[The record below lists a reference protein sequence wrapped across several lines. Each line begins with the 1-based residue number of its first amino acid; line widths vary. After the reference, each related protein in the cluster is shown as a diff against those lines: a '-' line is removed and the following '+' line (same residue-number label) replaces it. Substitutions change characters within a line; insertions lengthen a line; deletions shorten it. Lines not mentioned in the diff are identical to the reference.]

1 MELESKIIA
10 IINDKLKN
18 PIYETL
24 RLLNI
29 KTILSKSNFSKKD
42 GISIHMVVLH
52 FVYMLVMNKKIST
65 FMNQSND
72 SFKKDVYYRLLANAN
87 YNWRKLLSLSSL
99 KILSLLHKVQDAKTT
114 RVLILDD
121 TVEDKV
127 GKNIEGSC
135 DNLWSN
141 KEKRK
146 IRGINVVSL
155 NYSDGFSNL
164 MLDFAIAMNN
174 YARVKIED
182 FTNTIDHRSNAYKR
196 RLESMKGKSQIAI
209 DMVTRAIKSG
219 IYADYLLVDS
229 WYSKPVFIETM
240 NKLGLQVISRMT
252 NNIKIWNFIGKEK
265 TLDSLY
271 QKFKKLKTIKMG
283 HYGKKIKFEYFGA
296 IVEHK
301 KAGKLKIVFIKT
313 KENLIPI
320 VSTNLELSDEDI
332 IEIYKRRWDIEQ
344 GYKELREYFGFGK
357 EENRIYEALIARIT
371 LSFFTYNIVSYIN
384 RISNEPKTIG
394 GLFKDLECE
403 LHTLAIA
410 MQAFIAIMD
419 EIAKIEEVVNR
430 NEDFTAIIDVL
441 RDVTGKLLGFRC
453 EGSVQDSVSAS
464 SNS

>member
-1 MELESKIIA
+1 M
-10 IINDKLKN
+10 
-18 PIYETL
+18 
-24 RLLNI
+24 
-29 KTILSKSNFSKKD
+29 KTILTKSNFSKKE
-42 GISIHMVVLH
+42 GVAVHMVVLH

-65 FMNQSND
+65 FMDQSND
-72 SFKKDVYYRLLANAN
+72 SFKKDVYYRLLANAH

-99 KILSLLHKVQDAKTT
+99 KILSLLHKVQDAKLV

-141 KEKRK
+141 KAKRK
-146 IRGINVVSL
+146 IRGVNVVSL
-155 NYSDGFSNL
+155 NYSDGYSNF

-174 YARVKIED
+174 YARVKIEE
-182 FTNTIDHRSNAYKR
+182 FTNIIDHRTNAHKR
-196 RLESMKGKSQIAI
+196 RLESLKGKSQIAI
-209 DMVTRAIKSG
+209 EMIKRAVASG

-240 NKLGLQVISRMT
+240 NELGLQVISRMV
-252 NNIKIWNFIGKEK
+252 NNDRIWNFTGEKK
-265 TLDSLY
+265 TLDGIY
-271 QKFKKLKTIKMG
+271 NKFKKLKTIKMG
-283 HYGKKIKFEYFGA
+283 QYGKKIKFEYFGV

-320 VSTNLELSDEDI
+320 VSTNLDLSDEEI
-332 IEIYKRRWDIEQ
+332 IDIYKRRWDIEQ
-344 GYKELREYFGFGK
+344 GYKELREHFGFGK

-371 LSFFTYNIVSYIN
+371 LSFFTYNVVSYIN

-394 GLFKDLECE
+394 GLFKVLECE

-410 MQAFIAIMD
+410 MQAFLAILD

-430 NEDFTAIIDVL
+430 NEDFTAIIDLL

-453 EGSVQDSVSAS
+453 ES
-464 SNS
+464 

>member
-1 MELESKIIA
+1 M
-10 IINDKLKN
+10 
-18 PIYETL
+18 
-24 RLLNI
+24 LNGYI
-29 KTILSKSNFSKKD
+29 KTILTKSDFSKKE
-42 GISIHMVVLH
+42 GVAVHMVVLH

-99 KILSLLHKVQDAKTT
+99 KILALLHKVQDTKTT

-155 NYSDGFSNL
+155 NYSDGFSNF

-182 FTNTIDHRSNAYKR
+182 FTNTIDHRANAHKI
-196 RLESMKGKSQIAI
+196 RLESMRGKSQIAI
-209 DMVTRAIKSG
+209 DMVTRAVKRG

-240 NKLGLQVISRMT
+240 NELGLQVISRMT

-283 HYGKKIKFEYFGA
+283 QYGKKIKFEYFSVV
-296 IVEHK
+296 VEHK

-320 VSTNLELSDEDI
+320 VSTNLELSDEEI

-344 GYKELREYFGFGK
+344 GYKELREHFGFGK
-357 EENRIYEALIARIT
+357 EENRIYEALIARIS

-430 NEDFTAIIDVL
+430 NEDFTTIIDVL

-453 EGSVQDSVSAS
+453 ES
-464 SNS
+464 